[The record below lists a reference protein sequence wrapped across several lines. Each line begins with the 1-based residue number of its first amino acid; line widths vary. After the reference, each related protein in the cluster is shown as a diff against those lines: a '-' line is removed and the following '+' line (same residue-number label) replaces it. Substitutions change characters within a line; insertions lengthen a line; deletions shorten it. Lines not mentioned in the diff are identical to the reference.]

1 MNLQFWKKKKIDWKK
16 TVLAAVVFTVI
27 AQITHSLF
35 ALIGMD
41 YYLKRV
47 YFPVWSK
54 LMMPEAGPPPL
65 SFTAYSLLF
74 GFISAMI
81 FAYIYNWVK
90 GSLEGKTPVEKGLCF
105 GLVLFFV
112 SSVPSYLTMILLIN
126 LPLGLIGLWAIE
138 GLLVSLAGGIAI
150 VKIIG

>member
-1 MNLQFWKKKKIDWKK
+1 MNLMFWKKKKVDWKK
-16 TVLAAVVFTVI
+16 TFLAAVVFTII

-35 ALIGMD
+35 ALMGMD
-41 YYLKRV
+41 YYLKKA

-74 GFISAMI
+74 GFISAVI

-90 GSLEGKTPVEKGLCF
+90 GCLEGKTPVEKGLCF
-105 GLVLFFV
+105 GLILYFV
-112 SSVPSYLTMILLIN
+112 GSIPGYLSMILLIN

-138 GLLVSLAGGIAI
+138 GLIVSLTGGIAI

>member
-1 MNLQFWKKKKIDWKK
+1 MIIRLLKKKKIDWRK
-16 TVLAAVVFTVI
+16 TILAAVAFTVI

-35 ALIGMD
+35 ALMGMD
-41 YYLKRV
+41 YYLKKA

-54 LMMPEAGPPPL
+54 LMMPETGPPPL

-74 GFISAMI
+74 SFISAMI

-90 GSLEGKTPVEKGLCF
+90 GCLEGKTPVEKGLCF
-105 GLVLFFV
+105 GLILYFV
-112 SSVPSYLTMILLIN
+112 GSIPGYLSLILLIN

-138 GLLVSLAGGIAI
+138 SLIVSLAGGIAI